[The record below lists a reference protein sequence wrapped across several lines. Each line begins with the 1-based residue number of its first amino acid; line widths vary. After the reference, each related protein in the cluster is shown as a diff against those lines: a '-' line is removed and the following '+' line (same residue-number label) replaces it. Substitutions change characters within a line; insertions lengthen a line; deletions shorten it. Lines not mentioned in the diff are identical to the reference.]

1 MEVLIVEKDP
11 LIRDQIKVGLQQF
24 PDFHVT
30 AGTGLAGLNEMRG
43 RQFDCVFLG
52 VDPQQKDTAKLL
64 PHLRSFDTTTEV
76 FVLTA
81 ARNVR
86 DMAVDKSKYNIH
98 SFVQTPIVVKEL
110 LGLVSRF
117 VARRSEK
124 QSAQPRKQGRNQPP
138 APAR

>member
-11 LIRDQIKVGLQQF
+11 LIRDQVKVGLQQF

-30 AGTGLAGLNEMRG
+30 VGTGLAGINEVRG
-43 RQFDCVFLG
+43 HQFDCVFLG
-52 VDPQQKDTAKLL
+52 VDPQQKDTGKLL

-110 LGLVSRF
+110 FGLISRF

-124 QSAQPRKQGRNQPP
+124 QSAPQRKQGRNQPQGS
-138 APAR
+138 AR